1 MRRFDLKFFS
11 EDRIQANALSVQNTF
26 IYKHS
31 WFLHNQSLYSQ
42 SVFGG
47 GGGGGG
53 WGGRRDVTGCTSHQ
67 AVLPGVRPGRRL
79 HNTENSKS
87 ESHAGC
93 VIVFICAV

>member
-1 MRRFDLKFFS
+1 MRRIDLKFFS
-11 EDRIQANALSVQNTF
+11 EDRIQANTLSVQKKNTF

-53 WGGRRDVTGCTSHQ
+53 RRDVTGCTSHQ
-67 AVLPGVRPGRRL
+67 GVLPGVRPGRRL

-87 ESHAGC
+87 ESHTGC
-93 VIVFICAV
+93 VIVFIRAV